1 MILNIYA
8 VTLRIVCVVYLM
20 YFMYG
25 FDTSNKLIKSMSI
38 MQKVLSCVVIIFLT
52 LSANGGKAYFFIVL
66 FIEYITLIVIAALR
80 HKMEFKI
87 AVRGISGIFI
97 SIATDILILF
107 VAYGTEPN
115 WLSDDM
121 RSFNSH
127 IIVVGYLGSAL
138 GLCQLN
144 AIQNIRKGM
153 WELYPRKSVLLIVKT
168 IECWMLLYLCAA
180 CEAYDL
186 TYHMLLI
193 LLSLGVLIEYPII
206 LKASRNVF
214 NTTTSNPQDNSH
226 ANLYEY
232 YLELEEEHRKVRK
245 MYHEMKNQVMILKE
259 TDSLIVDENGVKSAD
274 QLMEEI
280 NNARSTYNTGIP
292 TLNAILFEGS
302 NKAKAND
309 IDFDVVIEENCLSF
323 IKDDDIEHIFRNAIL
338 NAIEA
343 CDKITDGEKWIKIKA
358 GKNEDEVLVFI
369 KNSVGNKLEN
379 GNLGTSKADKTLH
392 GIGLTAIR
400 ETAEKYN
407 GYVSVVEDGMTFQL
421 AILFSRGQMNE

>member
-8 VTLRIVCVVYLM
+8 VILRIVCMVYLM

-25 FDTSNKLIKSMSI
+25 FNTSNRLIKSMSI
-38 MQKVLSCVVIIFLT
+38 VQKVLSCVVIAFLS
-52 LSANGGKAYFFIVL
+52 LSANGGKAFFFIAL
-66 FIEYITLIVIAALR
+66 FVEYIILIVVKALR
-80 HKMEFKI
+80 HEMKFII
-87 AVRGISGIFI
+87 AVRGVGGIFV
-97 SIATDILILF
+97 SIVTAILILF

-121 RSFNSH
+121 QNFNTH

-144 AIQNIRKGM
+144 AIHNMKNGM
-153 WELYPRKSVLLIVKT
+153 WELYPRKSVLLITKT
-168 IECWMLLYLCAA
+168 LECWTLLFLCAG
-180 CEAYDL
+180 CDAYDL
-186 TYHMLLI
+186 TYFLLLF
-193 LLSLGVLIEYPII
+193 LLSMSVLIEYPIL

-214 NTTTSNPQDNSH
+214 NTVSSSSNDNSH

-232 YLELEEEHRKVRK
+232 YLQLEEEHRKVRK

-259 TDSLIVDENGVKSAD
+259 NDNLIVDESGVKSAD
-274 QLMEEI
+274 QLLEEI

-292 TLNAILFEGS
+292 TLNAVLFEGS
-302 NKAKAND
+302 NKAKSNG

-343 CDKITDGEKWIKIKA
+343 CDKITDSEKYIKIKA
-358 GKNEDEVLVFI
+358 GKNGDEVLVFI
-369 KNSVGNKLEN
+369 KNSVANKLEN
-379 GNLGTSKADKTLH
+379 GNLGTTKADKTLH
-392 GIGLTAIR
+392 GIGLTTIR
-400 ETAEKYN
+400 ETADKYN
-407 GYVSVVEDGMTFQL
+407 GYVSVVEDDASFQL
-421 AILFSRGQMNE
+421 AILFSGRADE

>member
-8 VTLRIVCVVYLM
+8 VALRIVCVVYLL

-25 FDTSNKLIKSMSI
+25 FDRTNRLIKSMSTT
-38 MQKVLSCVVIIFLT
+38 QKVLSCVVIVFLS

-66 FIEYITLIVIAALR
+66 FIEYIALIIIAAIQ

-87 AVRGISGIFI
+87 AVRGISGIFL
-97 SIATDILILF
+97 SIITALLILF
-107 VAYGTEPN
+107 VAYGTEPS
-115 WLSDDM
+115 WLSDNM

-127 IIVVGYLGSAL
+127 IIVVGYLGAAL

-168 IECWMLLYLCAA
+168 IECWTLLYLCAN
-180 CEAYDL
+180 CEAYDS
-186 TYHMLLI
+186 TYHILLF
-193 LLSLGVLIEYPII
+193 LLSLGVLIEYPIL

-214 NTTTSNPQDNSH
+214 NTTAPNPKDNSH

-232 YLELEEEHRKVRK
+232 YLQLEQEHRKVRK

-259 TDSLIVDENGVKSAD
+259 NDSLIVDESGVKSAD

-292 TLNAILFEGS
+292 TLNAILFEG
-302 NKAKAND
+302 
-309 IDFDVVIEENCLSF
+309 
-323 IKDDDIEHIFRNAIL
+323 
-338 NAIEA
+338 
-343 CDKITDGEKWIKIKA
+343 
-358 GKNEDEVLVFI
+358 
-369 KNSVGNKLEN
+369 
-379 GNLGTSKADKTLH
+379 
-392 GIGLTAIR
+392 AIR
-400 ETAEKYN
+400 LKQT
-407 GYVSVVEDGMTFQL
+407 VL
-421 AILFSRGQMNE
+421 ILTWLSKKTVYHLSKMMILSIYSEMQY